1 MVTVVNGTT
10 NKPAASECLVDF
22 FRNHDKLEGLLYIGY
37 PILGSSDGK
46 YPIDA
51 VWISYEYDL
60 VIFNL
65 VEGHGITEKYGDFQ
79 DDSANKMDA
88 KLRMYRQLL
97 NKRKLCV
104 NLNVV
109 TYAPAVGCTDFRSEE
124 YPLCVDDG
132 ELERYIEAL
141 EVSDGE
147 HFEELVSILQSISK
161 IRKGMK
167 KRTATKAESRAAKLM
182 QLEESIATLDNS
194 QNKAVIE
201 TVDGV
206 QRIRGLAGSGKTV
219 VLALKAAYLHMQHP
233 EWKIAVTFNT
243 RSLKGQFR
251 RLITS
256 FYMEQTGDEPDWENL
271 QIIHAWGASGGGER
285 LGIYYKFC
293 SLNNLDYYDFR
304 AAKGKF
310 GEEDPFGGACR
321 EALGNIVEYARCY
334 DAILV
339 DEAQD
344 FSPSFLCV
352 CYEMLKAPKR
362 LVYAYDELQNLR
374 LQSLP
379 SPEEIFGKNN
389 HGEPRVKFMPNED
402 GRPQQDIIL
411 KKCYRNSRQALVT
424 AHALGFGI
432 YRDAVDENSG
442 LVQMFEHSS
451 LWKDIGYEVAE
462 GSLEDGK
469 HVVLRRT
476 AESSPKFLEEHSAV
490 DDLVLFKS
498 FKTQEEQNQWVADE
512 IERNLKEDELRPDDI
527 IVINP
532 NPYNT
537 KAMVAPIRAALYK
550 MNIQSHTAGID
561 TAPDIFFSDDK
572 SIAFSGIYRAK
583 GNEAAMV
590 YVINAQECFD
600 APFDLAKIRNRLFT
614 AITRSKAWVRVL
626 GVGDGMKSLTREY
639 EKVKENNFTLDF
651 TYPTKAQ
658 REHMNVVNRD
668 MSASEKNKV
677 QINKNHLKN
686 LIEDLT
692 DGKIYRED
700 LGTEEINKLMELLKG
715 GE

>member
-10 NKPAASECLVDF
+10 NKPAASDCLVNF
-22 FRNHDKLEGLLYIGY
+22 FHNHGKLEGLLYIGY
-37 PILGSSDGK
+37 PILSSSDGK

-51 VWISYEYDL
+51 VWISPKYDL

-65 VEGHGITEKYGDFQ
+65 VEGHSITENYGDLQ

-97 NKRKLCV
+97 SKRKLCV

-109 TYAPAVGCTDFRSEE
+109 TYAPAAGAAALRDND
-124 YPLCVDDG
+124 YPLCVNDD

-141 EVSDGE
+141 DLSDGE
-147 HFEELVSILQSISK
+147 HFEKIVSILQSISK
-161 IRKGMK
+161 IRKGVK
-167 KRTATKAESRAAKLM
+167 KRAAVKAESRAAKLM

-206 QRIRGLAGSGKTV
+206 QRIRGLAGSGKTI

-285 LGIYYKFC
+285 IGIYYKFC
-293 SLNNLDYYDFR
+293 LLNNLDYYDFR
-304 AAKGKF
+304 AAKNKF

-321 EALGNIVEYARCY
+321 EALGSITDYGRCY

-352 CYEMLKAPKR
+352 CYEMLNDPKR

-379 SPEEIFGKNN
+379 SPEEIFGKDK
-389 HGEPRVKFMPNED
+389 HGEPRVKFMATEE

-432 YRDAVDENSG
+432 YRDAADETSG
-442 LVQMFEHSS
+442 LVQMFEHSG

-462 GSLEDGK
+462 GNLEDGE

-490 DDLVLFKS
+490 DDLVLFKC
-498 FKTQEEQNQWVADE
+498 FQTKEEQNRWVADE
-512 IERNLKEDELRPDDI
+512 IKKNLKEDELRPDDI

-537 KAMVAPIRAALYK
+537 KAMVAPIRASLYE

-561 TAPDIFFSDDK
+561 TAPDVFFSDDR

-639 EKVKENNFTLDF
+639 QKVKEKNFMLDF
-651 TYPTKAQ
+651 IYPTKAQ

-686 LIEDLT
+686 LIEDLA

-700 LGTEEINKLMELLKG
+700 LGTEEINKLIELLKV